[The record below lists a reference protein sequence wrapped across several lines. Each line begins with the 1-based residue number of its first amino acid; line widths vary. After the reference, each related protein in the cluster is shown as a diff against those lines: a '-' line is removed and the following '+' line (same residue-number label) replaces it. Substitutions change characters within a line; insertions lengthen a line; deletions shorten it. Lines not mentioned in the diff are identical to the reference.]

1 MSKHLGR
8 GATALAAIALVAS
21 ACSSGASTAP
31 ASQAPGGGE
40 STAPAGGDLPTL
52 AFIAQMPNP
61 SQAFSWKMYQKN
73 AAKYG
78 FKVINFD
85 NGGDVQK
92 QTAAINSAVAQKV
105 AAIAIN
111 PVDEAGYV
119 PATKAAM
126 AGGVIVCLSMVP
138 AAESAVDGSTC
149 SVSVDDILGGKT
161 AAEAILK
168 AFPNGATGVEIG
180 GQAGHVAAN
189 NRHTGF
195 SQGIAGK
202 NIQVLDYKNPT
213 AWDTA
218 QAQAIAEDMITRYGD
233 KIQFIFCHW
242 DNGATG
248 VINARALTVTAAA
261 NTKAY
266 SGKNGTMWPMSN
278 CLPAALAALSIRLD
292 STTSSA
298 IGFSQNTCLPA
309 RDAATLAAQCMRG
322 GRQMSMA
329 SKSGFASMSLRPS
342 YFRTPDKSIFAPGG
356 PKFPLMPRQSPASFF
371 LSREHSAVTRTPGT
385 RW

>member
-21 ACSSGASTAP
+21 ACGSSGASTAP
-31 ASQAPGGGE
+31 ASQAPGGGA
-40 STAPAGGDLPTL
+40 STAPSAGGDLPTL

-92 QTAAINSAVAQKV
+92 QTAAINSAVAQRV

-161 AAEAILK
+161 AAEAIMK

-218 QAQAIAEDMITRYGD
+218 QAQAIAEDMITRFGD

-248 VINARALTVTAAA
+248 VINALKAVNKDWA
-261 NTKAY
+261 NKV
-266 SGKNGTMWPMSN
+266 
-278 CLPAALAALSIRLD
+278 LI
-292 STTSSA
+292 
-298 IGFSQNTCLPA
+298 IGVDGNKT
-309 RDAATLAAQCMRG
+309 
-322 GRQMSMA
+322 
-329 SKSGFASMSLRPS
+329 GFAQVQSWPNYISIAQNAETITSKVMEESMLFIKKDPTAVKKNVIP
-342 YFRTPDKSIFAPGG
+342 FDIIDKTTIANFTAP
-356 PKFPLMPRQSPASFF
+356 
-371 LSREHSAVTRTPGT
+371 E
-385 RW
+385 W